1 MKLAKQTE
9 VAIDALAY
17 MARRGELVTVQD
29 VNQVIGRR
37 WNTWSILR
45 MLSLAGILHSKAGRN
60 GGFTLARSLKEI
72 SLIDVMTATEGPMF
86 PVASTWTKASEK
98 ASAVL
103 YDILRR
109 QTTRLS
115 MADLVAG
122 TVVA

>member
-1 MKLAKQTE
+1 MKLAKQTG

-29 VNQVIGRR
+29 VDRALGQSY
-37 WNTWSILR
+37 NTWSVLR
-45 MLSLAGILHSKAGRN
+45 LLSLAGILHSKAGRN
-60 GGFTLARSLKEI
+60 GGFTLAKPLKEI

-86 PVASTWTKASEK
+86 PVPATWTKASEK

-103 YDILRR
+103 YDILWR